1 MLSLICIEL
10 GQYLDKTCK
19 IFYNN
24 KYVMYKKG
32 KLIILKRTHSKHFG
46 RDSSLNTLE
55 SYGFW
60 LSFSKISPIILS
72 SLRYE
77 LLRYLRMTGGK
88 CIKKVNHFLTSLP
101 TNLLTSKT
109 AFTLAEV
116 LITLGIIGIVAA
128 ITIPGIINHNKANR
142 LKSQYLKAYSTF
154 AQVQRWMIE
163 DDVSSDP
170 LSYST
175 TEEYRQA
182 FGKYLKAAVY
192 CGSGKYGAYS
202 ANPRIVG
209 CYTARTDQ
217 RIENGRVP
225 YRNLTGGATEQTIFE
240 NGQWLLPDGTLFIF
254 KLPNKQMSTWHP
266 LLTIIDINGY
276 NNKPNRLG
284 YDLFAFEW
292 VKSKQ
297 EWLPAGAAGTRYTD
311 KSKYCSNLSTDYVNG
326 IGCNEEAKNNADYFK
341 WIVKTFK

>member
-1 MLSLICIEL
+1 
-10 GQYLDKTCK
+10 
-19 IFYNN
+19 
-24 KYVMYKKG
+24 
-32 KLIILKRTHSKHFG
+32 
-46 RDSSLNTLE
+46 
-55 SYGFW
+55 
-60 LSFSKISPIILS
+60 
-72 SLRYE
+72 
-77 LLRYLRMTGGK
+77 MTSGK

-142 LKSQYLKAYSTF
+142 LKAQYLKAYSTF

-182 FGKYLKAAVY
+182 FGKYLKAAVN
-192 CGSGKYGAYS
+192 CGRGKYGAYS
-202 ANPRIVG
+202 ANPEIVG

-225 YRNLTGGATEQTIFE
+225 YKNLTGEATEQTIFE

-297 EWLPAGAAGTRYTD
+297 EWLPAGATGTRYTD
-311 KSKYCSNLSTDYVNG
+311 KSKYCSNSSTDHVNG

-341 WIVKTFK
+341 WVVKTFK